1 MSISTKRGDDG
12 TTALL
17 FGKRVPKNHPRVM
30 TYGRVDELNS
40 ALGLC
45 RAHANHHT
53 IQKQIL
59 KVQQELV
66 YMMSELATDDADQ
79 GRLTEKFGK
88 KLITA
93 ERVEALTVL
102 VHTLESREGGFKGW
116 STPGNTP
123 ADGFFDLARTTC
135 RRCERGL
142 ITLQDSGAS
151 VRTELIAY
159 LNRLAD
165 LLWLWGRE
173 HG

>member
-17 FGKRVPKNHPRVM
+17 FGRRVPKNHPRVM

-45 RAHANHHT
+45 RAHANHHS
-53 IQKQIL
+53 IQDQIL
-59 KVQQELV
+59 NIQEELV
-66 YMMSELATDDADQ
+66 FMMSELATEDADHDKLLKKYE
-79 GRLTEKFGK
+79 G
-88 KLITA
+88 KLIDTGKID
-93 ERVEALTVL
+93 ELTRL
-102 VHTLESREGGFKGW
+102 VHELEARDGGFKGW
-116 STPGNTP
+116 TFPGNAP
-123 ADGFFDLARTTC
+123 ADAFFDMARTTC

-142 ITLQDSGAS
+142 ITLQDTGAS
-151 VRTELIAY
+151 VRSELTAY

-173 HG
+173 HS

>member
-45 RAHANHHT
+45 RAHAGHHV
-53 IQKQIL
+53 IQENIL
-59 KVQQELV
+59 KIQSELV
-66 YMMSELATDDADQ
+66 YMMSELATDDADHPRLLESQ
-79 GRLTEKFGK
+79 GD
-88 KLITA
+88 KLINA
-93 ERVEALTVL
+93 EKIDALTVL
-102 VHTLESREGGFKGW
+102 VHELEARDGGFKDW
-116 STPGNTP
+116 TYPGNAP
-123 ADGFFDLARTTC
+123 ADAFFDLARTTC

-142 ITLQDSGAS
+142 ITLQDSGAK
-151 VRTELIAY
+151 VRPELIAY

-173 HG
+173 HS

>member
-1 MSISTKRGDDG
+1 MSISTQKGDDG
-12 TTALL
+12 STSLL

-45 RAHANHHT
+45 RAHAKDDATQKRILT
-53 IQKQIL
+53 IQQA
-59 KVQQELV
+59 LV

-79 GRLTEKFGK
+79 ARLAEKYQG
-88 KLITA
+88 KLIDA
-93 ERVEALTVL
+93 EKVTILTDWVHELEA
-102 VHTLESREGGFKGW
+102 EGGGFKGW
-116 STPGNTP
+116 TYPGNTI
-123 ADGFFDLARTTC
+123 ADAFFDQARTTC

-151 VRTELIAY
+151 VRPELIAY

-165 LLWLWGRE
+165 LLWLWGLE
-173 HG
+173 HS

>member
-12 TTALL
+12 TTSLL

-45 RAHANHHT
+45 RAHAGHHT
-53 IQKQIL
+53 IQEQIL
-59 KVQQELV
+59 KVQNELV
-66 YMMSELATDDADQ
+66 YMMSELATDNADQ
-79 GRLTEKFGK
+79 A
-88 KLITA
+88 KLQESQGNSLIDTQKI
-93 ERVEALTVL
+93 EALTKL
-102 VHTLESREGGFKGW
+102 VHELEARDGGFKGW
-116 STPGNTP
+116 TFPGNEP
-123 ADGFFDLARTTC
+123 ADAFFDLARTTC

-142 ITLQDSGAS
+142 VTLQDSGAT
-151 VRTELIAY
+151 VRPELIGY

-173 HG
+173 HS